1 LAHQARGENAEALA
15 WVEKMPRLGLA
26 VAARGLIYGLAGQ
39 PDVVKETLGELE
51 ALAHHH
57 YVSPWLFALVYS
69 GGDDVEAWR
78 KAIRDSYAERANGLV
93 LIKAIPL
100 FDRWRSDPVYQEIV
114 GKLALP

>member
-1 LAHQARGENAEALA
+1 VVGTIISHYRIL
-15 WVEKMPRLGLA
+15 EKLG
-26 VAARGLIYGLAGQ
+26 GGGM
-39 PDVVKETLGELE
+39 
-51 ALAHHH
+51 AHHH
-57 YVSPWLFALVYS
+57 YVSPWLFALVYG